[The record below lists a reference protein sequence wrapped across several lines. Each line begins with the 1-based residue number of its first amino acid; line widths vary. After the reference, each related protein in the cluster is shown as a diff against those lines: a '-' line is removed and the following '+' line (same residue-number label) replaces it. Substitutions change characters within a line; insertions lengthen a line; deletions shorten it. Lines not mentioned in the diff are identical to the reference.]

1 LASASPTIDV
11 VRHAAAVLDT
21 AAVVAFVAIGRAVH
35 TDGVTISGLAST
47 AWPFASG
54 LGAGWLALTARR
66 LAGTSV
72 RAGIVVLLSTVVIG
86 MSLRVASGQG
96 IAFAFVLVALGFLGA
111 VMVGWRVG
119 FALFRHFGAPSRQ
132 RA

>member
-1 LASASPTIDV
+1 M
-11 VRHAAAVLDT
+11 LDL
-21 AAVVAFVAIGRAVH
+21 AAVVIFVAIGRAVH
-35 TDGVTISGLAST
+35 TDGLTIPGLAST
-47 AWPFASG
+47 IWPFASG

-72 RAGIVVLLSTVVIG
+72 KAGLLVLLSTIVIG
-86 MSLRVASGQG
+86 MSLRVVSGQG

-111 VMVGWRVG
+111 VMVGWRVAL
-119 FALFRHFGAPSRQ
+119 ALFRRFGAPSRQ